1 MMMFTPEM
9 QQMLM
14 QQAMSDPRIAN
25 NPQAQQALRIL
36 QSGDAKAGEEMA
48 RNLCQ
53 TYGMDPNQ
61 GVAQAQQAFR
71 NQFPRLFGSQ

>member
-1 MMMFTPEM
+1 MMDFSPEI

-14 QQAMSDPRIAN
+14 QQAMSNPRIAN
-25 NPQAQQALRIL
+25 NPQAQQVMRIL

-53 TYGMDPNQ
+53 TYGIDPNQ

-71 NQFPRLFGSQ
+71 NQFPQLFGSR